1 MDMALANLFKH
12 KIRFELE
19 SEESDYLEHRFYS
32 KGRQYCS
39 RKIEN
44 VKNLGSRNLI
54 DLCLNHL
61 QPFYLHVFSSMI
73 EEICVP
79 VHHMEIKS
87 SVSLTDGAC
96 GTKDLFG
103 FTMDNPTSN
112 VQLFNR
118 CTTLQVYD
126 ISDEEFWK
134 DESFYVIVEA
144 YFYISPTVF
153 TPLAP
158 WILAGL
164 SPEIA
169 L

>member
-1 MDMALANLFKH
+1 
-12 KIRFELE
+12 
-19 SEESDYLEHRFYS
+19 
-32 KGRQYCS
+32 
-39 RKIEN
+39 
-44 VKNLGSRNLI
+44 
-54 DLCLNHL
+54 
-61 QPFYLHVFSSMI
+61 
-73 EEICVP
+73 
-79 VHHMEIKS
+79 MEIKS

>member
-19 SEESDYLEHRFYS
+19 SEESDYLERRFYS
-32 KGRQYCS
+32 KGRQYSS

-54 DLCLNHL
+54 DLCLNQL

-126 ISDEEFWK
+126 ISDEEFLLCQHG
-134 DESFYVIVEA
+134 SLLL
-144 YFYISPTVF
+144 YFPNRIYSTRPVDISWTFP
-153 TPLAP
+153 
-158 WILAGL
+158 
-164 SPEIA
+164 
-169 L
+169 